1 MQITEITKIGKG
13 IRYKLEVDYN
23 FEGVFEAEVLA
34 RYNLKT
40 GQEIDEDFLNSL
52 KIENGDFAC
61 FDRGLGLLERG
72 MKSQKQVEDY
82 LKGKG
87 YPISCIENAVKK
99 LTEYGYINDE
109 VFAKEYV
116 KLYSQK
122 DGKRKIEFAL
132 KNKGVDEEIIS
143 KAIEENLN
151 EKTMDET
158 CFKLAKKKAK
168 NMELDSKGRQ
178 KLYTYLAGKG
188 FDFET
193 IKRVVNLLQN
203 N

>member
-13 IRYKLEVDYN
+13 IRYKLEVDDN

-87 YPISCIENAVKK
+87 YPVSCIEKAIKK

-109 VFAKEYV
+109 AYAKEYV

-132 KNKGVDEEIIS
+132 KNKGVDDEIIS
-143 KAIEENLN
+143 KAIEEILT
-151 EKTMDET
+151 EETMDET
-158 CFKLAKKKAK
+158 CLTLAKKKAK
-168 NMELDSKGRQ
+168 NLELDAKGKQ
-178 KLYTYLAGKG
+178 KLYSYLAGRG

-193 IKRVVNLLQN
+193 IRRAVNQLEG
-203 N
+203 

>member
-1 MQITEITKIGKG
+1 MQITEIAKVGKG
-13 IRYKLEVDYN
+13 LRYRLFVDDN

-40 GQEIDEDFLNSL
+40 GQEIDETFLNAL

-61 FDRGLGLLERG
+61 FDRGLGLLEHG
-72 MKSQKQVEDY
+72 MKSQKQVFDY

-87 YPISCIENAVKK
+87 YPIPCIEKAIAK
-99 LTEYGYINDE
+99 LADYGYINDLA
-109 VFAKEYV
+109 FASEYV
-116 KLYSQK
+116 RLYSQK

-132 KNKGVDEEIIS
+132 KAKGVDEEVIS
-143 KAIEENLN
+143 QAIENNLT
-151 EKTMDET
+151 EETQDET
-158 CFKLAKKKAK
+158 CLNLAKKKAK
-168 NMELDSKGRQ
+168 NLELDAKGRQ

-193 IKRVVNLLQN
+193 IKRAVNSLDKE
-203 N
+203 

>member
-13 IRYKLEVDYN
+13 IRYKLEVDNN

-40 GQEIDEDFLNSL
+40 GQEIDEKFLNAL

-87 YPISCIENAVKK
+87 YPQTCIDKAVKK
-99 LTEYGYINDE
+99 LSEYGYINDE
-109 VFAKEYV
+109 IYAKEYV
-116 KLYSQK
+116 RLYSQK
-122 DGKRKIEFAL
+122 DGRRKIEYSL
-132 KNKGVDEEIIS
+132 KNKGINDDLISATIEEILT
-143 KAIEENLN
+143 EESQ
-151 EKTMDET
+151 DET
-158 CFKLAKKKAK
+158 CLMLAKKKAK

-193 IKRVVNLLQN
+193 IKRVVNLLQYN
-203 N
+203 

>member
-87 YPISCIENAVKK
+87 YPNTCIEKAVKK
-99 LTEYGYINDE
+99 LAEYGYINDE
-109 VFAKEYV
+109 AYAREYV
-116 KLYSQK
+116 RLYSQK

-132 KNKGVDEEIIS
+132 KNKGVDEEIILQS
-143 KAIEENLN
+143 LEEILT
-151 EKTMDET
+151 EESQDET
-158 CFKLAKKKAK
+158 CFNLAKKKAK
-168 NMELDSKGRQ
+168 NLELDAKGKQ
-178 KLYTYLAGKG
+178 KLYSYLAGKG

-193 IKRVVNLLQN
+193 IKRAVNQLEE
-203 N
+203 